1 MHPLSLQGL
10 YNDKHMRK
18 FFTIPIIISLFALG
32 FVGVTLGLQ
41 AALVTLA
48 LIVIE
53 MTFSFDNAIINARI
67 LHTMSPFWRQ
77 MFMTLGIVIA
87 VFGMRIIFPIVVVML
102 GAQLSWQAVLDLA
115 LHDPH
120 QYAAHLHEAHP
131 SIASFGG
138 IFLLMLALDFF
149 MDRSRNEHWLGK
161 FETGLQK
168 IGYIWMPTLMSGLT
182 TTAIAFLP
190 INHHPAE
197 TLRAGV
203 VGIVLYLVI
212 KALTALF
219 SRNQDAK
226 GAMLKTGTAGLVG
239 FLYLEVLDASF
250 SLDGVIGAFAITYNV
265 VLIALGLGV
274 GALWVRSFTLYM
286 VHHRTLHRY
295 RYLEHGA
302 HYTIALLALFLLASL
317 FVSLPEAIPGVAGVA
332 IIALSI
338 IASKRDA
345 SAEVET
351 IY

>member
-1 MHPLSLQGL
+1 
-10 YNDKHMRK
+10 MRK
-18 FFTIPIIISLFALG
+18 FFIVPTLISLIALG
-32 FVGVTLGLQ
+32 FVGVTLGIQ

-67 LHTMSPFWRQ
+67 LHTMSLFWRR

-87 VFGMRIIFPIVVVML
+87 VFGMRIVFPIVVVML
-102 GAQLSWQAVLDLA
+102 GAQLSWQSVLDLA

-120 QYAAHLHEAHP
+120 QYAAHLHAAHP

-149 MDRSRNEHWLGK
+149 MDKGRDARWLGR
-161 FETGLQK
+161 FESGLQK
-168 IGYIWMPTLMSGLT
+168 IGYVWMPALLCGLT
-182 TTAIAFLP
+182 TVIIALLP
-190 INHHPAE
+190 INHHPGE
-197 TLRAGV
+197 TL
-203 VGIVLYLVI
+203 
-212 KALTALF
+212 
-219 SRNQDAK
+219 Q
-226 GAMLKTGTAGLVG
+226 AGLVG
-239 FLYLEVLDASF
+239 IILYLAIKGVTALFGRRQDSGSLDAKTGIAGLISFLYLEVLDASF

-302 HYTIALLALFLLASL
+302 HYTIGLLALFLLASL
-317 FVSLPEAIPGVAGVA
+317 FVSLPEAIPGIAGVA
-332 IIALSI
+332 IIVLSI
-338 IASKRDA
+338 VASKRAA
-345 SAEVET
+345 SADVET